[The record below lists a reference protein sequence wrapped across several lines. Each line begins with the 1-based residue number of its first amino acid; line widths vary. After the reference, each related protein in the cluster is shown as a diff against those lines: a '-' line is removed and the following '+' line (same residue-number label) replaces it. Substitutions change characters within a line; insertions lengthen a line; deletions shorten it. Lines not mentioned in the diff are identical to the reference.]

1 MCYAILLITH
11 QTFRCVF
18 PSHFIIPGQIVKR
31 IIFSGAKKDIKS
43 NLNDFPLYVNV
54 IHILS

>member
-1 MCYAILLITH
+1 MCYAILSITY

-18 PSHFIIPGQIVKR
+18 ASNFIVPGQIVKR
-31 IIFSGAKKDIKS
+31 IISSNAKKHIKS
-43 NLNDFPLYVNV
+43 NLNEFPLYINV